1 MADFT
6 DIRPI
11 EEPLAELERAIIDE
25 YLRGAGYDPTTV
37 RARDDEDAHRILVLA
52 SSYAAGKL
60 TEVES
65 KLHYLRT
72 LRGQE

>member
-1 MADFT
+1 MADLS
-6 DIRPI
+6 DIRPL

-25 YLRGAGYDPTTV
+25 YLRGAGYDPVTV
-37 RARDDEDAHRILVLA
+37 RGRTDEDAHRILVLA
-52 SSYAAGKL
+52 SSHAAGKL

-72 LRGQE
+72 LRGLE